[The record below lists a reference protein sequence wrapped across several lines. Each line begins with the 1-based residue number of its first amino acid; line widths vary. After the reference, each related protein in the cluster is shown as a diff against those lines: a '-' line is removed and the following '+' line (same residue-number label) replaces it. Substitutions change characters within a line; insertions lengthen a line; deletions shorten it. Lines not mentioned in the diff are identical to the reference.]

1 MMRLTSRGL
10 AAAAL
15 AVAAIFSAAPPLLAQ
30 LLNDP
35 FGAGSVGISEQDWTL
50 MKNAMAAVLAQYRVG
65 ATSDWKSPTGRRAG
79 RWTMTRTFQRDG
91 MKCAQI
97 THKFTAGSGY
107 TYTAPVC
114 QVQDG
119 SWKLAF

>member
-1 MMRLTSRGL
+1 MMRRTARGF

-15 AVAAIFSAAPPLLAQ
+15 AVAATISAAPPLSAQ

-35 FGAGSVGISEQDWTL
+35 FGKGSVGISEQDWAL
-50 MKNAMAAVLAQYRVG
+50 MQNAMAAVLAQYRAG
-65 ATSDWKSPTGRRAG
+65 ATSDWKSPTNHRSG

-91 MKCAQI
+91 MKCAQL
-97 THKFTAGSGY
+97 THKFTAGPGS
-107 TYTAPVC
+107 TYTVPMC